1 MNESYGQRLV
11 CLFKHMELDIVCD
24 VDGRTLVS
32 EESHGFQVSG
42 RSAVILLLI
51 VSCKWDGI

>member
-1 MNESYGQRLV
+1 M
-11 CLFKHMELDIVCD
+11 CTLFKHMEFEIVCD

-51 VSCKWDGI
+51 VPCKWDGI